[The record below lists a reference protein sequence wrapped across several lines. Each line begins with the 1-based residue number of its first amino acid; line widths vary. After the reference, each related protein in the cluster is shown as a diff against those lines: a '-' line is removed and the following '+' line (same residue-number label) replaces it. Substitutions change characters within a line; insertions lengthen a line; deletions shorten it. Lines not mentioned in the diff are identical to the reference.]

1 MLTVVAVHPAHEG
14 NNALTFAE
22 SARRA
27 KMLAPAHEQLYI
39 PSVTTREGRTPDR
52 DFRPATHAMVSRLR
66 ET

>member
-1 MLTVVAVHPAHEG
+1 MLTVVTVHPANEG

-22 SARRA
+22 SASRA
-27 KMLAPAHEQLYI
+27 KMLVPAHEQLYL
-39 PSVTTREGRTPDR
+39 PSVTTQEERTPDR